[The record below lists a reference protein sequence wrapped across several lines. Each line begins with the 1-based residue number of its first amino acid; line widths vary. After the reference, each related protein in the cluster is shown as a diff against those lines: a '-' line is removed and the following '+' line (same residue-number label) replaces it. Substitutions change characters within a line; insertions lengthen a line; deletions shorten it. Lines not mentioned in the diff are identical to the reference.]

1 MEFWR
6 VFDDPIRISQQ
17 LNLTIKINYGWY
29 RSVVLIRVL
38 SYDSQLIL
46 YS

>member
-6 VFDDPIRISQQ
+6 DSDDPIRISPQ
-17 LNLTIKINYGWY
+17 LNLTININYGSY

-38 SYDSQLIL
+38 SYEFAA
-46 YS
+46 YTN

>member
-6 VFDDPIRISQQ
+6 VSDNPVQISPR

-38 SYDSQLIL
+38 TYDS
-46 YS
+46 

>member
-6 VFDDPIRISQQ
+6 VSDDPIRISSQ
-17 LNLTIKINYGWY
+17 LNLTIKINCGSY

-38 SYDSQLIL
+38 SYDS
-46 YS
+46 